1 MQKYAFSPN
10 KRCGCIAEFVYIWFM
25 IKTSDFRNTGPSL
38 IIMAAGLGS
47 RYGSSK
53 QLDTVGPQGEKLMD
67 YTLFDAINGGFEQ
80 VVMVVSE
87 NNEKQIREQYGPLL
101 KGKVAFSTVAQ
112 PKVGRTKPWGTGH
125 AVLSAKKEIS
135 GSFAVLNADDYY
147 GPKAVQLL
155 CATLKAN
162 QLNGFACMVAY
173 PLRQTLSK
181 SGAVSRAICVHNENN
196 ALQSI
201 IEYTHITA
209 DQKGSVYAQ
218 MEGKKVAL
226 NPGAAVSMNCW
237 GFSNDFFDRL
247 EIEFEKFL
255 SHNQNDQEAE
265 FYLPAAVQSAIDDQH
280 FFVDMLRLD
289 VEWFGLTHS
298 SDRLYARERLLRL
311 TENKQYPSPLWT

>member
-1 MQKYAFSPN
+1 M
-10 KRCGCIAEFVYIWFM
+10 CGDCIAEFVYIWFM
-25 IKTSDFRNTGPSL
+25 IKTSEFRNTGPSL

-53 QLDTVGPQGEKLMD
+53 QLEMVGPQGEKLME
-67 YTLFDAINGGFEQ
+67 YTIFDAINGGFEQ

-87 NNEKQIREQYGPLL
+87 NNEKQIREHFGPLL
-101 KGKVAFSTVAQ
+101 KGKVAFTTVVQ
-112 PKVGRTKPWGTGH
+112 PKVGRAKPWGTGH

-147 GPKAVQLL
+147 GPKAMQLL
-155 CATLKAN
+155 CSTLKAN

-173 PLRQTLSK
+173 PLKQTLSK
-181 SGAVSRAICVHNENN
+181 SGAVSRAICVPSKNN

-201 IEYTHITA
+201 SEYTHITT
-209 DQKGSVYAQ
+209 DQKGSVYAHK
-218 MEGKKVAL
+218 EGKKVTL
-226 NPGAAVSMNCW
+226 NPEAAVSMNCW

-247 EIEFEKFL
+247 EMEFEKFL
-255 SHNQNDQEAE
+255 SHNQNDQELE
-265 FYLPAAVQSAIDDQH
+265 FYLPAAVQSAINEKLID
-280 FFVDMLRLD
+280 VEMLHLD

-298 SDRLYARERLLRL
+298 SDSAYARQRLLWL